1 MNLVRIDGTITATA
15 CHPSMRGFRT
25 VICQPIDETGAPT
38 GDPILA
44 IDTHGTALHQR
55 AILSTDGSTTRQ
67 VVRDP
72 RSPLRN
78 LIIGIIDAF
87 GENPKSQ

>member
-25 VICQPIDETGAPT
+25 VICQPIDETGAAT

-44 IDTHGTALHQR
+44 IDTHGAALHQR

-78 LIIGIIDAF
+78 LIIGIADA
-87 GENPKSQ
+87 EKLERRN

>member
-1 MNLVRIDGTITATA
+1 MNYVRIDGTITATA

-25 VICQPIDETGAPT
+25 VICQPIDATGAPA

-44 IDTHGTALHQR
+44 IDPHGAALHQR

-78 LIIGIIDAF
+78 LIIGIADA
-87 GENPKSQ
+87 EKLERRN